1 MLLCFSLFVKSSCM
15 STWSYYFGSHLHH
28 VFVAW
33 ALTDVRLLQLFLVGS
48 SACWIDVRCL
58 FCFVFL
64 HVCSC
69 PSLCSVVLHF
79 LLSCIFYLFFH
90 NELRFQRFKWC
101 KRRDAIK
108 EVLCCS
114 LCYDTSSVI
123 QCDTLRPTCST
134 MCFER
139 YVLHV
144 QTMMCNDTSRVFCN
158 INSNVFC
165 NVLRYDYNVTYVWI
179 VTGVIDIGRYE
190 CCLLYDLCTSA
201 VAWAEHAIRRYKW
214 FLRCVRHGVVYALMN
229 VFEEFFGM
237 VARFILCKTSAVSTM
252 IVLCINPSFCWFFA
266 AMLDPRLWACAFFE
280 CCVHYVMIRSNAT
293 CYVTVMWLYSLVRV
307 LRPPRYDQIECY
319 VLRSSDVIVLFG
331 TSVVFSTLWSN
342 GMLRV
347 TLQWCDCTLGLFHAT
362 TSVVFYSTSVVKI
375 LRYECSCSISTRAVF
390 YVTRMCSMH
399 CVRCDDEQVLPV

>member
-252 IVLCINPSFCWFFA
+252 IVLCINPSFVEFLQPCLIHGFGRVRFLSVVFTTLWS
-266 AMLDPRLWACAFFE
+266 DPMPRVTLRWCDCTLWYE
-280 CCVHYVMIRSNAT
+280 CCVLHVMIRSNAT

-307 LRPPRYDQIECY
+307 LCSPRYDQMECY
-319 VLRSSDVIVLFG
+319 ALRYSDVIAL
-331 TSVVFSTLWSN
+331 
-342 GMLRV
+342 
-347 TLQWCDCTLGLFHAT
+347 
-362 TSVVFYSTSVVKI
+362 
-375 LRYECSCSISTRAVF
+375 
-390 YVTRMCSMH
+390 
-399 CVRCDDEQVLPV
+399 